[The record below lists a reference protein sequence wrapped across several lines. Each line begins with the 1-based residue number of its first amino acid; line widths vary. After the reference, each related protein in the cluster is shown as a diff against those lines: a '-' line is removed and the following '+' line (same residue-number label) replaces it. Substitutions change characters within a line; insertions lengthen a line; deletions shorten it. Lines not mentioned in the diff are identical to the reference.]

1 MAASG
6 FHARIDGL
14 IQNWL
19 FDPSAFDLVESGRC
33 AMDVC
38 LAELGLTHADANM
51 SLTSQTQVGADLP
64 D

>member
-6 FHARIDGL
+6 FHAMIDGL

-19 FDPSAFDLVESGRC
+19 LDPSAFDLVESGRC
-33 AMDVC
+33 AMDVY
-38 LAELGLTHADANM
+38 LAGLGLTHADANM